1 MEIIKATA
9 LRDFAIQHLPRAQK
23 VSPSMPAHQYQ
34 LTLYGV
40 TALISPTAPAIQQA
54 AATLLRS
61 TLTLLI
67 EWDDDGRLTP
77 AQRHATEQQAIQ
89 DATELCTLT
98 GHTIPWL
105 PALSAL
111 PEPTPASPPAPPPQQ
126 PAPTVPPLPLLQ
138 PGETQT
144 TKVAAKYLGVTE
156 QTMRSWVSNDNG
168 PLVPV
173 KQGTRNGWPTA
184 ELVRLK
190 RDGWES
196 RSRKKP

>member
-9 LRDFAIQHLPRAQK
+9 LRDFAIQHLPRAQR
-23 VSPSMPAHQYQ
+23 VPQSMPAHQYQ

-40 TALISPTAPAIQQA
+40 TALISPTAPAVQQA
-54 AATLLRS
+54 AAHLLR
-61 TLTLLI
+61 TALTLLI

-77 AQRHATEQQAIQ
+77 EQRHATEQQAIQ
-89 DATELCTLT
+89 DATELCALT

-105 PALSAL
+105 PALTAL
-111 PEPTPASPPAPPPQQ
+111 PPVAPPVPPPQQ
-126 PAPTVPPLPLLQ
+126 PASTVPPPPLLQ

-168 PLVPV
+168 PLRPV

-190 RDGWES
+190 QSGWKS